1 MRIAD
6 KNNVNCIKDRT
17 TSLYVSSRFTSS
29 NLKNI
34 GSECALNELLFTALI
49 ALFCKD
55 LIFCSLAFFTPP
67 HVIIF

>member
-34 GSECALNELLFTALI
+34 GSECALNELLFTALQWKKI
-49 ALFCKD
+49 KPTNDSKNILSNFE
-55 LIFCSLAFFTPP
+55 L
-67 HVIIF
+67 

>member
-17 TSLYVSSRFTSS
+17 PSLYVSSRFRSS

-34 GSECALNELLFTALI
+34 GSYGALNELLFTVLTGG
-49 ALFCKD
+49 
-55 LIFCSLAFFTPP
+55 AFRSFS
-67 HVIIF
+67 